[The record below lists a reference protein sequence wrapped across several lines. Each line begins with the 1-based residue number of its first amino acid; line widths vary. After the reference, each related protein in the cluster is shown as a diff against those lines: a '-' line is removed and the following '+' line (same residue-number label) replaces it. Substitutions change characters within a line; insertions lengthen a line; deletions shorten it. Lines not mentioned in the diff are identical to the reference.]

1 MKRFLSVLIVM
12 ILILCTFSACVKV
25 ESPID
30 TDKQTDEIDES
41 DVNDDEGGY
50 NGGSID
56 NGSESDNNNGNTGD
70 ETENGNNNE
79 NTDGGTEGGNSGS
92 TEGGNSG
99 STEGGNSGSTEGGNS
114 GNTEGGNGGS
124 TEGGNSG
131 STEGGN
137 SGSTEGGNSGSTEGG
152 NSGSTEGGNSGSNEG
167 GNSGSTEGGN
177 SGDSVDGG
185 EGTVPYV
192 REGNY
197 IYFGEYPQSIK
208 ASSVTITST
217 VDSRGYFLGS
227 DNAYYAKVVASPFNS
242 AYKFSSNQTV
252 TSGTAYY
259 FKVEPIKWRI
269 ISENSGK
276 AVLLCES
283 IIDSSRY
290 DSANSNYKDSDI
302 RAWLNGTFYSKA
314 FGALEAALIQ
324 TVTVDNSLSTTGYT
338 ENANVCANTSDKVY
352 LLSYKDVTN
361 SAYGFSSNAGDVN
374 VSRMK
379 KTSDY
384 AISKGAYTSDS
395 SQTAYKGNGIWML
408 RTPNDTY
415 NTFIREC
422 DYRGMVTDG
431 GTNITST
438 FFGVAPAITIS
449 LVA

>member
-1 MKRFLSVLIVM
+1 MKRFLSVFIAI
-12 ILILCTFSACVKV
+12 ILILCAFSACGKGDL
-25 ESPID
+25 PIA
-30 TDKQTDEIDES
+30 TNNETDES
-41 DVNDDEGGY
+41 DKSGVNEAESGNNDVSTDIGAEGG
-50 NGGSID
+50 N
-56 NGSESDNNNGNTGD
+56 
-70 ETENGNNNE
+70 
-79 NTDGGTEGGNSGS
+79 NSGS
-92 TEGGNSG
+92 TDSGTENEGGNNSESTDSETENEGGNNSG
-99 STEGGNSGSTEGGNS
+99 STDSGTENEGGNS
-114 GNTEGGNGGS
+114 GNTD
-124 TEGGNSG
+124 
-131 STEGGN
+131 
-137 SGSTEGGNSGSTEGG
+137 
-152 NSGSTEGGNSGSNEG
+152 NE
-167 GNSGSTEGGN
+167 E
-177 SGDSVDGG
+177 
-185 EGTVPYV
+185 ETVPYV

-227 DNAYYAKVVASPFNS
+227 DNAYYAKVVASPFDS

-252 TSGTAYY
+252 ASGTEYY

-283 IIDSSRY
+283 IIDSSCY
-290 DSANSNYKDSDI
+290 DSTNNNYKDSDI

-314 FGALEAALIQ
+314 FDALEAALIQ
-324 TVTVDNSLSTTGYT
+324 TVTVDNTLATTGHT

-384 AISKGAYTSDS
+384 AIAKGAYTSDS

-415 NTFIREC
+415 THFIREC
-422 DYRGMVTDG
+422 NHSGAVTDG

-438 FFGVAPAITIS
+438 FFGVVPAITITLS
-449 LVA
+449 A

>member
-1 MKRFLSVLIVM
+1 MKRFLGVFIAI
-12 ILILCTFSACVKV
+12 ILILCAFSACGKGD
-25 ESPID
+25 SLIA
-30 TDKQTDEIDES
+30 TNNEIDES
-41 DVNDDEGGY
+41 DKSGVNEAESGNNDISTDIGAEGG
-50 NGGSID
+50 N
-56 NGSESDNNNGNTGD
+56 
-70 ETENGNNNE
+70 
-79 NTDGGTEGGNSGS
+79 NSGS
-92 TEGGNSG
+92 TDSGTENEGGNNSESTDSGTENEGGNNSG
-99 STEGGNSGSTEGGNS
+99 STDSGTENEGGNNSGSTDS
-114 GNTEGGNGGS
+114 GTE
-124 TEGGNSG
+124 
-131 STEGGN
+131 
-137 SGSTEGGNSGSTEGG
+137 
-152 NSGSTEGGNSGSNEG
+152 NEG
-167 GNSGSTEGGN
+167 GNSDNTDNE
-177 SGDSVDGG
+177 
-185 EGTVPYV
+185 EETVPYV

-227 DNAYYAKVVASPFNS
+227 DNAYYAKVVASPFDS

-252 TSGTAYY
+252 TSGTEYY

-269 ISENSGK
+269 ISENSGR

-283 IIDSSRY
+283 IIDSSCY
-290 DSANSNYKDSDI
+290 DSTNNNYKDSDI
-302 RAWLNGTFYSKA
+302 REWLNETFYSKA

-324 TVTVDNSLSTTGYT
+324 TVTVDNSLSTTGHT
-338 ENANVCANTSDKVY
+338 ENANVCADTSDKVY

-384 AISKGAYTSDS
+384 AIAKGAYTSDS

-415 NTFIREC
+415 THFIREC
-422 DYRGMVTDG
+422 DHSGAVTDG

-438 FFGVAPAITIS
+438 FFGVVPAITVTIS
-449 LVA
+449 A

>member
-1 MKRFLSVLIVM
+1 MKRFLGVFIAI
-12 ILILCTFSACVKV
+12 ILILCAFSACGKG

-30 TDKQTDEIDES
+30 TNKQTDEIDES
-41 DVNDDEGGY
+41 GVNEAESGNNDVSTDIGAEGG
-50 NGGSID
+50 N
-56 NGSESDNNNGNTGD
+56 NSESTDSG
-70 ETENGNNNE
+70 TENEGGNNSE
-79 NTDGGTEGGNSGS
+79 STDSGTENEGGNNSGS
-92 TEGGNSG
+92 TDSGTENEGGNNSG
-99 STEGGNSGSTEGGNS
+99 STDSGTE
-114 GNTEGGNGGS
+114 
-124 TEGGNSG
+124 
-131 STEGGN
+131 
-137 SGSTEGGNSGSTEGG
+137 
-152 NSGSTEGGNSGSNEG
+152 NEG
-167 GNSGSTEGGN
+167 GNSDNTDNE
-177 SGDSVDGG
+177 
-185 EGTVPYV
+185 EETVPYV

-227 DNAYYAKVVASPFNS
+227 DNAYYAKVVASPFDS

-252 TSGTAYY
+252 TSGTEYY

-283 IIDSSRY
+283 IIDSSCY
-290 DSANSNYKDSDI
+290 DSTNNNYKDSDI
-302 RAWLNGTFYSKA
+302 RAWLNGTFYTKA
-314 FGALEAALIQ
+314 FGALEAALIH
-324 TVTVDNSLSTTGYT
+324 TVTVDNSLSTTGHT
-338 ENANVCANTSDKVY
+338 ENANVCANTSDRVY

-384 AISKGAYTSDS
+384 AIAKGAYTSDS

-415 NTFIREC
+415 THFIREC
-422 DYRGMVTDG
+422 DHSGAVTDG

-438 FFGVAPAITIS
+438 FFGVVPAITVTLS
-449 LVA
+449 A

>member
-25 ESPID
+25 ESLID
-30 TDKQTDEIDES
+30 TDKQTDDIDES

-70 ETENGNNNE
+70 ETENGNNNGNTEDETENGNNNGNTEDETENGNNNE
-79 NTDGGTEGGNSGS
+79 NTDGGNEGGNSSNTEGGNSGS

-99 STEGGNSGSTEGGNS
+99 STEGGNSGSTG
-114 GNTEGGNGGS
+114 
-124 TEGGNSG
+124 
-131 STEGGN
+131 
-137 SGSTEGGNSGSTEGG
+137 
-152 NSGSTEGGNSGSNEG
+152 
-167 GNSGSTEGGN
+167 
-177 SGDSVDGG
+177 VDGG
-185 EGTVPYV
+185 EEAVPYV

-227 DNAYYAKVVASPFNS
+227 DNAYYAKVVASPFGS

-290 DSANSNYKDSDI
+290 DSATSNYKDSDI

-314 FGALEAALIQ
+314 FDALEAALIQ

-384 AISKGAYTSDS
+384 AIAKGAYTSDS
-395 SQTAYKGNGIWML
+395 SQTAHKGNGIWML
-408 RTPNDTY
+408 RTPIDTY

-422 DYRGMVTDG
+422 DFRGMVTDG

-438 FFGVAPAITIS
+438 AFGVVPAITIS

>member
-12 ILILCTFSACVKV
+12 ILILCTFSACVKF

-56 NGSESDNNNGNTGD
+56 NGSESDNSNGNTEDETENGNNNDNTED

-79 NTDGGTEGGNSGS
+79 NTDGGNEGGNSGS
-92 TEGGNSG
+92 T
-99 STEGGNSGSTEGGNS
+99 
-114 GNTEGGNGGS
+114 
-124 TEGGNSG
+124 
-131 STEGGN
+131 
-137 SGSTEGGNSGSTEGG
+137 
-152 NSGSTEGGNSGSNEG
+152 EG

-314 FGALEAALIQ
+314 FDALEAALIQ

-384 AISKGAYTSDS
+384 AIAKGAYTSDS

-408 RTPNDTY
+408 RTPIDTY

>member
-1 MKRFLSVLIVM
+1 MKRFLSVFIAI
-12 ILILCTFSACVKV
+12 ILILCAFSACGKG

-56 NGSESDNNNGNTGD
+56 NGSESDNNNGNIDNESESDNNNGNTED

-79 NTDGGTEGGNSGS
+79 NTDGGN
-92 TEGGNSG
+92 
-99 STEGGNSGSTEGGNS
+99 
-114 GNTEGGNGGS
+114 
-124 TEGGNSG
+124 
-131 STEGGN
+131 
-137 SGSTEGGNSGSTEGG
+137 
-152 NSGSTEGGNSGSNEG
+152 
-167 GNSGSTEGGN
+167 EGGN

-185 EGTVPYV
+185 DGTVPYV

-227 DNAYYAKVVASPFNS
+227 DNAYYAKVVASPFDS

-252 TSGTAYY
+252 TSGTEYY

-283 IIDSSRY
+283 IIDSSCY
-290 DSANSNYKDSDI
+290 DSTNNNYKDSDI
-302 RAWLNGTFYSKA
+302 RAWLNGTFYTKA
-314 FGALEAALIQ
+314 FGALEAALIH
-324 TVTVDNSLSTTGYT
+324 TVTVDNTLATTGHT

-361 SAYGFSSNAGDVN
+361 SAYGFSSNVNDVN
-374 VSRMK
+374 LLRMK

-384 AISKGAYTSDS
+384 AIANGAYTSDS

-415 NTFIREC
+415 THFIREC
-422 DYRGMVTDG
+422 DHSGAVTDG

-438 FFGVAPAITIS
+438 FFGVVPAITITLS
-449 LVA
+449 A

>member
-1 MKRFLSVLIVM
+1 MKRFLSVFIAI
-12 ILILCTFSACVKV
+12 ILILCAFSACGKGDSLIATNN
-25 ESPID
+25 EI
-30 TDKQTDEIDES
+30 DEIDES

-56 NGSESDNNNGNTGD
+56 NGSESDNNNGNIDNESESDNNNGNTED

-79 NTDGGTEGGNSGS
+79 NTDGG
-92 TEGGNSG
+92 
-99 STEGGNSGSTEGGNS
+99 
-114 GNTEGGNGGS
+114 
-124 TEGGNSG
+124 
-131 STEGGN
+131 
-137 SGSTEGGNSGSTEGG
+137 
-152 NSGSTEGGNSGSNEG
+152 NEG
-167 GNSGSTEGGN
+167 GNSGSTEGGTENEGGN
-177 SGDSVDGG
+177 SGNTDN
-185 EGTVPYV
+185 EEETVPYV

-227 DNAYYAKVVASPFNS
+227 DNAYYAKVVASPFDS

-252 TSGTAYY
+252 ASGTEYY

-283 IIDSSRY
+283 IIDSSCY
-290 DSANSNYKDSDI
+290 DSTNNNYKDSDI
-302 RAWLNGTFYSKA
+302 RAWLNGTFYIKA
-314 FGALEAALIQ
+314 FGELEAALIQ
-324 TVTVDNSLSTTGYT
+324 TVTVDNTLATTGHT
-338 ENANVCANTSDKVY
+338 ENANVCADTSDKVY

-361 SAYGFSSNAGDVN
+361 SAYGFSSNANDVN

-384 AISKGAYTSDS
+384 AIAKGAYTSDS

-415 NTFIREC
+415 THFIREC
-422 DYRGMVTDG
+422 NHSGAVTDG

-438 FFGVAPAITIS
+438 FFGVVPAITITLS
-449 LVA
+449 A

>member
-56 NGSESDNNNGNTGD
+56 NESESDNNNGNTED

-79 NTDGGTEGGNSGS
+79 NTDGGIEGGNSGSPEGGNSGSPEGGNSGS

-99 STEGGNSGSTEGGNS
+99 STEGGNSGST
-114 GNTEGGNGGS
+114 
-124 TEGGNSG
+124 
-131 STEGGN
+131 
-137 SGSTEGGNSGSTEGG
+137 
-152 NSGSTEGGNSGSNEG
+152 EG

-227 DNAYYAKVVASPFNS
+227 DNAYYPKVVASPFNS

-314 FGALEAALIQ
+314 FDALEAALIQ

-361 SAYGFSSNAGDVN
+361 SAYGFSSNVNDVN
-374 VSRMK
+374 LLRMK

-384 AISKGAYTSDS
+384 AIANGAYTSDS

-415 NTFIREC
+415 THFIREC
-422 DYRGMVTDG
+422 DHSGAVTDG

-438 FFGVAPAITIS
+438 FFGVVPAITITLS
-449 LVA
+449 A

>member
-1 MKRFLSVLIVM
+1 MKRFLGVFIAI
-12 ILILCTFSACVKV
+12 ILILCAFSACGKG

-30 TDKQTDEIDES
+30 TNKQTDEIDES
-41 DVNDDEGGY
+41 GVNEAESGNNDVSTDIGAEGG
-50 NGGSID
+50 N
-56 NGSESDNNNGNTGD
+56 
-70 ETENGNNNE
+70 
-79 NTDGGTEGGNSGS
+79 NSGS
-92 TEGGNSG
+92 TDSGTENEGGNNSESTDSG
-99 STEGGNSGSTEGGNS
+99 TE
-114 GNTEGGNGGS
+114 
-124 TEGGNSG
+124 
-131 STEGGN
+131 
-137 SGSTEGGNSGSTEGG
+137 
-152 NSGSTEGGNSGSNEG
+152 NEG
-167 GNSGSTEGGN
+167 GNSDNTDNE
-177 SGDSVDGG
+177 
-185 EGTVPYV
+185 EETVPYV

-227 DNAYYAKVVASPFNS
+227 DNAYYAKVVASPFDS

-252 TSGTAYY
+252 TSGTEYY

-283 IIDSSRY
+283 IIDSSCY
-290 DSANSNYKDSDI
+290 DSTNNNYKDSDI
-302 RAWLNGTFYSKA
+302 RAWLNGTFYTKA

-324 TVTVDNSLSTTGYT
+324 TVTVDNTLATTGHT
-338 ENANVCANTSDKVY
+338 ENANVCADTSDKVY

-361 SAYGFSSNAGDVN
+361 SAYGFSSNVNDVN
-374 VSRMK
+374 LLRMK

-384 AISKGAYTSDS
+384 AIAKGAYTSDS

-415 NTFIREC
+415 THFIREC
-422 DYRGMVTDG
+422 DHSGAVTDG

-438 FFGVAPAITIS
+438 FFGVVPAITITLS
-449 LVA
+449 A

>member
-30 TDKQTDEIDES
+30 TEKQTDEIDES
-41 DVNDDEGGY
+41 DVNDDEDGY

-56 NGSESDNNNGNTGD
+56 NGLESNNNNGNTEDETENGNNNGNTED

-79 NTDGGTEGGNSGS
+79 NIDGGNEGGNSGNTEGGNSGSTEGGNSGSTAGGNSGSTESGNSGS

-99 STEGGNSGSTEGGNS
+99 STEGGNSGI
-114 GNTEGGNGGS
+114 
-124 TEGGNSG
+124 
-131 STEGGN
+131 
-137 SGSTEGGNSGSTEGG
+137 
-152 NSGSTEGGNSGSNEG
+152 
-167 GNSGSTEGGN
+167 TEGGN

-283 IIDSSRY
+283 IMDSSRY

-438 FFGVAPAITIS
+438 FFGVVPAITIS

>member
-41 DVNDDEGGY
+41 DVNNDEGGY

-56 NGSESDNNNGNTGD
+56 NGSESDNNNGNIED

-79 NTDGGTEGGNSGS
+79 NTDGG
-92 TEGGNSG
+92 
-99 STEGGNSGSTEGGNS
+99 
-114 GNTEGGNGGS
+114 
-124 TEGGNSG
+124 
-131 STEGGN
+131 
-137 SGSTEGGNSGSTEGG
+137 
-152 NSGSTEGGNSGSNEG
+152 
-167 GNSGSTEGGN
+167 TEGGN

-252 TSGTAYY
+252 TSGTVYY

-361 SAYGFSSNAGDVN
+361 SAYGFSSTAGDVN

-384 AISKGAYTSDS
+384 AIAKGAYTSDS

-408 RTPNDTY
+408 RTPIDTY

-438 FFGVAPAITIS
+438 FFGVVPAITIS

>member
-56 NGSESDNNNGNTGD
+56 NESESDNNNGNTGD

-92 TEGGNSG
+92 P
-99 STEGGNSGSTEGGNS
+99 
-114 GNTEGGNGGS
+114 
-124 TEGGNSG
+124 EGGNSG

-152 NSGSTEGGNSGSNEG
+152 NSG
-167 GNSGSTEGGN
+167 
-177 SGDSVDGG
+177 DSVDGG
-185 EGTVPYV
+185 EGTVPFV

-252 TSGTAYY
+252 TSGTEYY

-283 IIDSSRY
+283 IIDSSCY
-290 DSANSNYKDSDI
+290 DSTNNNYKDSDI
-302 RAWLNGTFYSKA
+302 RAWLNGTFYTKA

-324 TVTVDNSLSTTGYT
+324 TVTVDNTLATTGHT

-361 SAYGFSSNAGDVN
+361 SAYGFSSNVNDVN
-374 VSRMK
+374 LLRMK

-384 AISKGAYTSDS
+384 AIANGAYTSDS

-415 NTFIREC
+415 THFIREC
-422 DYRGMVTDG
+422 DHSGAVTDG

-438 FFGVAPAITIS
+438 FFGVVPAITITLS
-449 LVA
+449 A